1 MFSQW
6 TSYLTDKE
14 NRTVVVP
21 FLVSLFAH
29 ALLFSFILY
38 TPKNDNKRFFM
49 PSSVINVQ
57 MVNLPGGSPESNRT
71 AEVAAGSAA
80 KLPDTAPPAETELPK
95 AATPRSE
102 SKDSAQAEISIARQP
117 AKPKTSLK
125 HQTRRPPEQVK
136 PPAPRREERRQPAPV
151 QAAAPPVNPLDET
164 IRRIR
169 ERVEQ
174 EGRPASAF
182 TEGSGEGVPGAGGGP
197 GGSGFGNRQEV
208 EAIDLYRLEVAFAIN
223 RNWAFAD
230 QLARDRGEMVA
241 SIVFKVMPD
250 GRIEDIFFTDRSGNP
265 YLDESA
271 YRAIVKSSPVRPHPS
286 ELKRSY
292 IEMGLRF
299 TPKGVQ

>member
-1 MFSQW
+1 MLSRW
-6 TSYLTDKE
+6 ISYLTDTG
-14 NRTVVVP
+14 NSGVVYP
-21 FLVSLFAH
+21 FLISLLAH
-29 ALLFSFILY
+29 MLLFGFVLY
-38 TPKNDNKRFFM
+38 TPKKDNKRLFM

-57 MVNLPGGSPESNRT
+57 MVNLPGGSTESTRP
-71 AEVAAGSAA
+71 ADAAVGSAPV
-80 KLPDTAPPAETELPK
+80 LPDTAPVQTESPRPAP
-95 AATPRSE
+95 ARPE
-102 SKDSAQAEISIARQP
+102 SKDGVQAEISIAVQP
-117 AKPKTSLK
+117 ARPKTALK
-125 HQTRRPPEQVK
+125 YQTRRPEPVR
-136 PPAPRREERRQPAPV
+136 PPAPQREERRQVAPAQP
-151 QAAAPPVNPLDET
+151 AAPAVNPLEDT

-182 TEGSGEGVPGAGGGP
+182 SEGSGQGVPGGGP
-197 GGSGFGNRQEV
+197 GGSGFGGRQEV
-208 EAIDLYRLEVAFAIN
+208 EAIDLYRLEVAFTIN

-265 YLDESA
+265 HLDESA

-286 ELKRSY
+286 ELKRAY

>member
-1 MFSQW
+1 
-6 TSYLTDKE
+6 
-14 NRTVVVP
+14 
-21 FLVSLFAH
+21 
-29 ALLFSFILY
+29 
-38 TPKNDNKRFFM
+38 
-49 PSSVINVQ
+49 
-57 MVNLPGGSPESNRT
+57 
-71 AEVAAGSAA
+71 
-80 KLPDTAPPAETELPK
+80 
-95 AATPRSE
+95 
-102 SKDSAQAEISIARQP
+102 
-117 AKPKTSLK
+117 
-125 HQTRRPPEQVK
+125 
-136 PPAPRREERRQPAPV
+136 
-151 QAAAPPVNPLDET
+151 
-164 IRRIR
+164 
-169 ERVEQ
+169 
-174 EGRPASAF
+174 
-182 TEGSGEGVPGAGGGP
+182 
-197 GGSGFGNRQEV
+197 V

>member
-6 TSYLTDKE
+6 TSYLTDRE
-14 NRTVVVP
+14 NRAVVVP
-21 FLVSLFAH
+21 FLISLFAH
-29 ALLFSFILY
+29 VLLFSAILY
-38 TPKNDNKRFFM
+38 TPKKDNKRLFM

-57 MVNLPGGSPESNRT
+57 MVNLPGGSPESTRT
-71 AEVAAGSAA
+71 TEAAVGSAA
-80 KLPDTAPPAETELPK
+80 KVPDTASPAETERPK
-95 AATPRSE
+95 AATPRPE
-102 SKDSAQAEISIARQP
+102 SKDSPQAEISIAQQP
-117 AKPKTSLK
+117 VKPKTSLK
-125 HQTRRPPEQVK
+125 HQTRRPAEQVR
-136 PPAPRREERRQPAPV
+136 PPEPRREERRQAAPT

-182 TEGSGEGVPGAGGGP
+182 TEGSGEGGAGTGGGP
-197 GGSGFGNRQEV
+197 GGSGFGIRQEV

-265 YLDESA
+265 HLDESA

>member
-14 NRTVVVP
+14 NRAVVVP
-21 FLVSLFAH
+21 FLISLFAH
-29 ALLFSFILY
+29 VLLFSAILY
-38 TPKNDNKRFFM
+38 TPMKDNKRFFM

-57 MVNLPGGSPESNRT
+57 MVNLPGGSPESTRT
-71 AEVAAGSAA
+71 TEAAVGSAA
-80 KLPDTAPPAETELPK
+80 KVPDTAPPAETERSK
-95 AATPRSE
+95 AATPRPE
-102 SKDSAQAEISIARQP
+102 SKDSAQAEISIAQQP
-117 AKPKTSLK
+117 VKPKTSLK
-125 HQTRRPPEQVK
+125 HQTRRPPEQVR
-136 PPAPRREERRQPAPV
+136 PPAPQREERRQAAPA

-182 TEGSGEGVPGAGGGP
+182 TEGSGEGAAGAGGGP

-208 EAIDLYRLEVAFAIN
+208 EAIDLYRLEVAFSIN